1 MLNKNDL
8 QKYKEF
14 DPINSDAVS
23 QSKHIIDIFRQKMID
38 IAFISNESNSL
49 HIDDTHPIHTKIAQ
63 HLQLEALYDD
73 HFKEYHQRK
82 FQIEN
87 NAMFVDTMDSEELKS
102 LKQSKTLYHDS
113 VIKHTL
119 DIANVIER
127 DKELKTIIH
136 SAIHN
141 TESIAQHL
149 NQKWIDLL
157 DSINVFHR
165 IVLDSF
171 DYNAKYQTFESKRLH
186 QLKTMIAVE
195 QRTLNY
201 FTSKQKTEREERKCK
216 LQRLYERL
224 SSLQNKIIQIK
235 NDTQRNRD
243 TQQKDHKDWI
253 DQNIKTWTTQ
263 NKQMDKTKAS
273 LSNKLNEMK
282 DKDTLK
288 EHTLHRRVIVKKL
301 ELEKLE
307 NEYTLSIQ

>member
-1 MLNKNDL
+1 MIYKNTKSSIQSIPMQCLN
-8 QKYKEF
+8 
-14 DPINSDAVS
+14 
-23 QSKHIIDIFRQKMID
+23 QSILLTYSVKKMID

-141 TESIAQHL
+141 TE
-149 NQKWIDLL
+149 
-157 DSINVFHR
+157 
-165 IVLDSF
+165 
-171 DYNAKYQTFESKRLH
+171 
-186 QLKTMIAVE
+186 
-195 QRTLNY
+195 
-201 FTSKQKTEREERKCK
+201 
-216 LQRLYERL
+216 
-224 SSLQNKIIQIK
+224 
-235 NDTQRNRD
+235 
-243 TQQKDHKDWI
+243 
-253 DQNIKTWTTQ
+253 
-263 NKQMDKTKAS
+263 
-273 LSNKLNEMK
+273 
-282 DKDTLK
+282 
-288 EHTLHRRVIVKKL
+288 
-301 ELEKLE
+301 
-307 NEYTLSIQ
+307 